1 MDRDTALR
9 AFERLLDGEYEEI
22 VLTAM
27 RPRAERGRAVPAPV
41 PPTEGPSA
49 LDPASPLSSEEE
61 VVEPTPEPTAYEF
74 TLRAA
79 GAPGGR
85 IDGSVLRVAEE
96 EGLSLA
102 SSDVHLT

>member
-9 AFERLLDGEYEEI
+9 AFARLLDGEYEEI
-22 VLTAM
+22 VLTAQ
-27 RPRAERGRAVPAPV
+27 RPRTGSAVPAPV
-41 PPTEGPSA
+41 PPTEGPSV
-49 LDPASPLSSEEE
+49 LDPASPLSSEESAE
-61 VVEPTPEPTAYEF
+61 EPTPEPTAYEF

>member
-22 VLTAM
+22 VLTAQ
-27 RPRAERGRAVPAPV
+27 RPRADHGAVPPAV
-41 PPTEGPSA
+41 PPTEGPSV

-61 VVEPTPEPTAYEF
+61 SAEEPTPEPTAYEF

-79 GAPGGR
+79 AAPGGR

>member
-9 AFERLLDGEYEEI
+9 AFARLLDGEYEEI

-27 RPRAERGRAVPAPV
+27 RPRTGSAVPPAV
-41 PPTEGPSA
+41 PPTEGPSV
-49 LDPASPLSSEEE
+49 LDPASPFSSEEA
-61 VVEPTPEPTAYEF
+61 VEPTPEPTTYEF
-74 TLRAA
+74 TLRA
-79 GAPGGR
+79 GGSPGGR